1 MQTPSDSVGEAFVAC
16 AMADLGILIES
27 TVTPEMIPG
36 KAGVIYRAMKR
47 ISATGAAPDFETLYM
62 DSGLTEAKSLLMELQ
77 DRSFTSAN
85 WKHYEGQLIETH
97 TVRKLTSL
105 GTILAEGKGTSSELV
120 NMVERTLLEVGNVV
134 SKNEILPIESNFKAW
149 VERLEKRIA
158 DRGRLPGFSWGLRTV
173 DTCTLGACQN
183 QLVVVGARP
192 SEGKSA
198 IAVQMMRHQA
208 YKEGVKVGLIT
219 IESSN
224 MEVTS
229 RFISGGVPID
239 GMKVSLGFVS
249 PGQLA
254 DINLFMRRAEDCKNM
269 IYTYDRP
276 GITIGEL
283 RSAARRMVL
292 NYGVKVLY
300 VDYLQLI
307 HVPKAENKIAEVGY
321 ASVALKEIARE
332 LNICVVVLAQLK
344 RDEKNARPTMGSI
357 QWASAV
363 EQTADQIW
371 LLYHKRDDNGTF
383 TESKIILEKVRDGRT
398 QDVKVRFDKT
408 IVTFF
413 EIEEERK

>member
-1 MQTPSDSVGEAFVAC
+1 MQESVSAISEAFVAC
-16 AMADLGILIES
+16 AMMDHGILIES
-27 TVTPEMIPG
+27 TVTPEMMQG
-36 KAGVIYRAMKR
+36 KSSVIYRAMKGILER
-47 ISATGAAPDFETLYM
+47 GATPDFETLYM
-62 DSGLTEAKSLLMELQ
+62 DGSMGEAKSLLMELQ
-77 DRSFTSAN
+77 EKAFTSAN
-85 WKHYEGQLIETH
+85 WKHYEGQLIEAH
-97 TVRKLTSL
+97 TVRKLTTL
-105 GTILAEGKGTSSELV
+105 GMMLSEGKGSSSELV
-120 NMVERTLLEVGNVV
+120 NVIERTLLEVGNVT
-134 SKNEILPIESNFKAW
+134 SKNEIKPIESNFQEW
-149 VERLEKRIA
+149 LERLKNRIA
-158 DRGRLPGFSWGLRTV
+158 EKGCLPGFSWGLRTI
-173 DTCTLGACQN
+173 DTCTLGACKN

-208 YKEGVKVGLIT
+208 YTQGVKVGLIT

-224 MEVTS
+224 IEVTS

-239 GMKVSLGFVS
+239 GMKTSLGFVT
-249 PGQLA
+249 PMQLA
-254 DINLFMRRAEDCKNM
+254 DIRLFLERAEDRKNM
-269 IYTYDRP
+269 VYTYDRP

-292 NYGVKVLY
+292 NYGVQVLY

-307 HVPKAENKIAEVGY
+307 HVPKSENKIAEVGY

-363 EQTADQIW
+363 EQTADAIW
-371 LLYHKRDDNGTF
+371 LLYHKKDDNGQI

-398 QDVKVRFDKT
+398 QDVKVRFDKQ

-413 EIEEERK
+413 ELEEQE